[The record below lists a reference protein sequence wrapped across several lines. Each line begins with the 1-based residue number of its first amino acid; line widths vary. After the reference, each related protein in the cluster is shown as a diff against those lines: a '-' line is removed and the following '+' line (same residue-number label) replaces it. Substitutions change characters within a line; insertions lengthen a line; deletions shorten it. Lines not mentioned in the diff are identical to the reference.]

1 MELLECPAKGIYA
14 FPAFGPDA
22 LAVFTTREFDA
33 AKDILRFLEALG
45 VPPKEGRTI
54 KQVHGNKILLTFGTS
69 RPLGEEEA
77 DGLVTQE
84 RGLVLMIRTADCVPL
99 FLFDPGSQA
108 VGICHVGWRGAKL
121 NIVSKMIET
130 LKQEFGTGPLN
141 LVTAI
146 GPAIEA
152 SCYEVGEEFENYFP
166 RFVKRQG
173 GKWTFDLVGL
183 VKQELCDAGVP
194 EEAIGDAKICTACS
208 TEQFFSA
215 RREGNDTGRF
225 ISGIMLK

>member
-1 MELLECPAKGIYA
+1 MELLECPAKGIYS
-14 FPAFGPDA
+14 FPNFSPDA

-33 AKDILRFLEALG
+33 SKETLQFLEALG

-54 KQVHGNKILLTFGTS
+54 QQVHGDKILLTFGTS

-99 FLFDPGSQA
+99 FLFDPASQA

-130 LKQEFGTGPLN
+130 LKQEFGTDPLN
-141 LVTAI
+141 LVTAL

-152 SCYEVGEEFENYFP
+152 SCYEVGPEFEDYFP
-166 RFVKRQG
+166 GFVSRRGEKRIFDLAGFVKR
-173 GKWTFDLVGL
+173 
-183 VKQELCDAGVP
+183 ELRQAGVP
-194 EEAIGDAKICTACS
+194 EEAIHDAKVCTACS

-215 RREGNDTGRF
+215 RREGSQTGRF
-225 ISGIMLK
+225 ISAIMLK